1 MFHILSKIVTIFIS
15 PFIWFL
21 VLLFLALF
29 LKKKKLKKLFT
40 ILLIFVLWFF
50 SNSFI
55 FNNVVKLWEVKPVQM
70 SELQP
75 SYEYGIVLGG
85 IASYDEDYQRTVFTG
100 STDRIMQ
107 TLFLYKEGKIKKIV
121 IVGGSYRIL
130 LKERKEAEFLKEYLI
145 HLGIPEE
152 DILTET
158 ESKNTHENAKNTA
171 ELLDGSLNQKM
182 LLVTSAFHIRRA
194 RGCFEK
200 EGFNVDVFPAQQMSS
215 VGPFDPASLI
225 VPQAGVFGGW
235 NLMLKEILGYV
246 TYKISGY
253 I

>member
-1 MFHILSKIVTIFIS
+1 MFHILSKIVNVFIS

-29 LKKKKLKKLFT
+29 IKKKKLKRLFT

-55 FNNVVKLWEVKPVQM
+55 FDNVVRLWEVNPVQL
-70 SELQP
+70 SELDS

-85 IASYDEDYQRTVFTG
+85 IASYSEDYQRTFFTG

-107 TLFLYKEGKIKKIV
+107 TLYLYKSGIIKKIV

-130 LKERKEAEFLKEYLI
+130 HKEHKEAEFLKEYLI

-158 ESKNTHENAKNTA
+158 ESRNTHENAENA
-171 ELLDGSLNQKM
+171 AALLQSDLDKKM
-182 LLVTSAFHIRRA
+182 LLVTSSFHIRRA
-194 RGCFEK
+194 KGCFEK
-200 EGFNVDVFPAQQMSS
+200 EGFTVDVFPAQPMSS

-225 VPQAGVFGGW
+225 VPHAGVFGGW

-246 TYKISGY
+246 TYKVSGY
-253 I
+253 L